1 METAIAIELTAKE
14 FGISIDDV
22 KHALKISAAHHKHS
36 QKLREQRRLANE
48 EALNRRQLEE
58 AKAAS
63 PNRCFCH
70 EEGLEVEHD
79 WKNDLVIRHEKMRS
93 FYPLSFTPNGQYYDD
108 PVYQCSRCG
117 KEWRIQVA
125 MA

>member
-1 METAIAIELTAKE
+1 MPETAIELTAKE
-14 FGISIDDV
+14 LGLSTEVVERAVRISV
-22 KHALKISAAHHKHS
+22 VHRKHRK
-36 QKLREQRRLANE
+36 QLRERRRIANA
-48 EALNRRQLEE
+48 EALNRREIEE
-58 AKAAS
+58 AKIRE

-108 PVYQCSRCG
+108 PIYQCSRCG